1 MKKNERLTILGDFDK
16 ILDLSF
22 KYCKHDNKRI
32 GEAAREINDKAYT
45 TMKYIDRYLRA
56 KKKRKAKKKAKRK

>member
-1 MKKNERLTILGDFDK
+1 MKKKERHVILRDLDK

-32 GEAAREINDKAYT
+32 GEAAREINDKAYK
-45 TMKYIDRYLRA
+45 TMKYVDRYLKV
-56 KKKRKAKKKAKRK
+56 KKKKK

>member
-1 MKKNERLTILGDFDK
+1 MKKKERHVILGDLDK

-32 GEAAREINDKAYT
+32 GEAARAINDKAYE
-45 TMKYIDRYLRA
+45 TMKYVDRYLKA
-56 KKKRKAKKKAKRK
+56 KKKKRKAKKKK